1 MANFPTPPGNTR
13 LGFHYFP
20 DAHHYR
26 ESDLHA
32 WLPELKALGASWLV
46 LLGPAGRAIPEYFLS
61 GLLAAGI
68 EPVLHL
74 PLPVGDPSP
83 ARDLE
88 VLFHTYA
95 RWGLH
100 YLVPFDRPNSRIS
113 WPSAAWAQSDLVE
126 RFLDRFIPVARIA
139 VQAGLNPVFPPL
151 EPGGG
156 YWDTAFLRVALQGI
170 ERRGLRDLLDRLV
183 LSAQA
188 SSGERPLNWGSG
200 GPERW
205 PDARPYF
212 TPPGIE
218 DQRGFHIFD
227 WYAAIARAAT
237 GRDFAFLLLAAGSHS
252 NGRGNGK
259 GPRLDEGTHARRNL
273 AIAAAVIPQEA
284 AQDPKSSGV
293 NGAATGQTA
302 RLDPVPPAVLAVNYW
317 LLAAEPGSPHAA
329 RAWFYPDGT
338 PRPAAI
344 ALRNWANRSL
354 GVNSN
359 GAGNSS
365 STGSPKHPLTHYLLL
380 PAYDWG
386 VTDWHLNLVR
396 PFIKKHRPAVGFS
409 LAEAACASRV
419 TVIGGPH
426 EYPDSALDQLRRAGC
441 MVERVT
447 GSGTNI
453 ATQLADM

>member
-20 DAHHYR
+20 DANHYR

-32 WLPELKALGASWLV
+32 WLPELKALGATWLV
-46 LLGPAGRAIPEYFLS
+46 LLAPPGRAIPEYFLS

-74 PLPVGDPSP
+74 PLPLGDPVPSQ
-83 ARDLE
+83 DLA
-88 VLFHTYA
+88 VLFHNYA

-100 YLVPFDRPNSRIS
+100 YLIPFDRPNSRVA
-113 WPSAAWAQSDLVE
+113 WPPAAWAQCDLVE
-126 RFLDRFIPVARIA
+126 RFLDRFIPVARSA
-139 VQAGLNPVFPPL
+139 AQAGLNPVFPPL
-151 EPGGG
+151 EPGGS
-156 YWDTAFLRVALQGI
+156 YWDTAFLRAALHGI
-170 ERRGLRDLLDRLV
+170 ERRGYGDLFASLV

-188 SSGERPLNWGSG
+188 PSGERPLNWGSG

-212 TPPGIE
+212 TPPGVE
-218 DQRGFHIFD
+218 DQSGFHIFD
-227 WYAAIARAAT
+227 WYAAVARAAT
-237 GRDFAFLLLAAGSHS
+237 GREFVFLLLGAGSHS
-252 NGRGNGK
+252 TGSRNGK
-259 GPRLDEGTHARRNL
+259 GSMLDEEAHARRNL
-273 AIAAAVIPQEA
+273 VIAAAAVAQEGA
-284 AQDPKSSGV
+284 PLSKSAGETALAP
-293 NGAATGQTA
+293 GKATS
-302 RLDPVPPAVLAVNYW
+302 LDPTPAAVLAVNYW
-317 LLAAEPGSPHAA
+317 LLAAEQGSPHAA
-329 RAWFYPDGT
+329 RAWYHPDGT

-344 ALRNWANRSL
+344 ALRNWAAQSL
-354 GVNSN
+354 GNPA
-359 GAGNSS
+359 GAGQKSS
-365 STGSPKHPLTHYLLL
+365 NVVPGHPLAHYLLL

-409 LAEAACASRV
+409 LAEAAFASRV

-426 EYPDSALDQLRRAGC
+426 EYPDSALDQLRQAGC
-441 MVERVT
+441 LVERIT

-453 ATQLADM
+453 ATQLADK